1 MEGHYFRYEWSEH
14 SPWLIFQCHSLTQN
28 IHIVRVIN
36 FDNFKYTSLLKN
48 STVISTRVLLRS
60 LLEWNQAK
68 LSEGYHFDSEFWI
81 LAHFYLKG
89 IYLFV
94 ALACS
99 LLQKRLK
106 NKWDILFWDNVR
118 SLLSAQLALQQTDLL
133 SAVQLPSQLFFDRF
147 LQQKQACCCV
157 NTTETNKILRPVEQF
172 FRKNLLSSHCSVC
185 FDFCEIRIG
194 P

>member
-1 MEGHYFRYEWSEH
+1 MCPSAFVVDRYLEGDQKKSR
-14 SPWLIFQCHSLTQN
+14 
-28 IHIVRVIN
+28 
-36 FDNFKYTSLLKN
+36 
-48 STVISTRVLLRS
+48 
-60 LLEWNQAK
+60 LEWNQAK

-94 ALACS
+94 ALAYS

-194 P
+194 PWINQ

>member
-1 MEGHYFRYEWSEH
+1 MSH
-14 SPWLIFQCHSLTQN
+14 
-28 IHIVRVIN
+28 
-36 FDNFKYTSLLKN
+36 LLK
-48 STVISTRVLLRS
+48 SLSKPALLKPLMKHVVIHQKILFTPRGSEICLNRK

-133 SAVQLPSQLFFDRF
+133 SAVQLPSQLFFNRF

-172 FRKNLLSSHCSVC
+172 FHKNLLSSHCSEC
-185 FDFCEIRIG
+185 FNFYETRIG